1 MAKYDLSV
9 AIIFKNE
16 IRCLER
22 CLKSLQPLRERLSVQ
37 IVMADTGSNDGSRA
51 VAERYADVLFD
62 FPWIN
67 DFAAARNAVLDR
79 CRGRWTLV
87 VDCDEWLDGEGAGE
101 LSDFIKSTSAKKND
115 AAMLAIRNYSTANF
129 DRYTEFNAIRLLNM
143 ATGVR
148 YAGAIHEQPD
158 FHYAINCRVLTH
170 TKLHHDGYVMLND
183 NSEAGKIKIER
194 NLQLLK
200 KERERSPDDLRT
212 LSLYLDSAGAEPD
225 YLGALR
231 HAVKLVEE
239 KQPKYERYGAPLFRT
254 AIAYAYNEKLSE
266 LGEWGKTAAEMFPR
280 SYFTRL
286 DTNYVMLLYAHDEKN
301 YKRVVDYGLDYLK
314 AYDELN
320 SDPNGWLELRF
331 GVLQRR
337 GERWYAI
344 VCCCIADAYY
354 HLSEYEQAISMIK
367 RVPWEG
373 LDAAGVR
380 GTLKLLKSLHV
391 SGKTETADA
400 LKDFWH
406 GILTEKPTKA
416 VAAER
421 TEEFLNV
428 GGQLLR
434 NEAPTGS
441 SSSWTL
447 FLPLRGKCVL
457 GDYAALAS
465 AQTPEEADALLAGM
479 DHLAEL
485 PAPAFVHALRIGAE
499 FPLPAQSFPMEL
511 ADVMA
516 NKLSTDAAFL
526 REAAIYAA
534 EAFETDV
541 DLNWGRALALAAL
554 QGNDWAADADPMPLL
569 RAFVRVESAFLAR
582 CYTGRALQYPGYL
595 PPLHR
600 FALHLANAFA
610 ALSPAAVSPEFT
622 PSVTGGVRGALAE
635 LKEAAIA
642 APEQKQA
649 VDAVLNSLLRQ

>member
-1 MAKYDLSV
+1 MVKYDLSV

-22 CLKSLQPLRERLSVQ
+22 CLKSLQPLRERLSLQ
-37 IVMADTGSNDGSRA
+37 IVMADTGSNDGSRE
-51 VAERYADVLFD
+51 VAEKYADVLFD

-67 DFAAARNAVLDR
+67 DFAAARNAVLEC

-87 VDCDEWLDGEGAGE
+87 VDCDEWLDGEDVGE
-101 LSDFIKSTSAKKND
+101 LSDFIKGTSAKKND
-115 AAMLAIRNYSTANF
+115 AAMLAIRNYSSASF

-148 YAGAIHEQPD
+148 YVGAIHEQPD
-158 FHYAINCRVLTH
+158 FHHAINCRVLTH

-183 NSEAGKIKIER
+183 NSEAGKNKLER

-200 KERERSPDDLRT
+200 EEREHTPDDLRT

-225 YLGALR
+225 YSDTLR
-231 HAVKLVEE
+231 YAVKLVEE
-239 KQPKYERYGAPLFRT
+239 KKPKYERYGASLFRT

-266 LGEWGKTAAEMFPR
+266 LDDWGKTAAEMFPR

-286 DTNYVMLLYAHDEKN
+286 DANYVMLLHAHDEKN
-301 YKRVVDYGLDYLK
+301 YGRVVDYGLDYLK
-314 AYDELN
+314 AYDELDR
-320 SDPNGWLELRF
+320 DPNGWLELRF

-373 LDAAGVR
+373 LDATGVR
-380 GTLKLLKSLHV
+380 GAFRLLKLLYAN
-391 SGKTETADA
+391 GKTETAEV
-400 LKDFWH
+400 LEEFWH
-406 GILTEKPTKA
+406 GILEEKPTA
-416 VAAER
+416 AAAAER
-421 TEEFLNV
+421 KEEFLNI

-434 NEAPTGS
+434 NDAATNS
-441 SSSWTL
+441 CSSWAL
-447 FLPLRGKCVL
+447 FLPLRGECVL
-457 GDYAALAS
+457 GDYAALMCTDS
-465 AQTPEEADALLAGM
+465 QEEADSLLARI
-479 DHLAEL
+479 DSLAEL
-485 PAPAFVHALRIGAE
+485 PAPAFIHSLRLGAE
-499 FPLPAQSFPMEL
+499 FPLPDQSLPMEL

-526 REAAIYAA
+526 REAAIYTA
-534 EAFETDV
+534 EAFETNV
-541 DLNWGRALALAAL
+541 DLNWARALALAAL
-554 QGNDWAADADPMPLL
+554 QGNDWATDPDPQPLL
-569 RAFVRVESAFLAR
+569 YAFVCIESAFLAR
-582 CYTGRALQYPGYL
+582 CYTARALQYLGYL

-610 ALSPAAVSPEFT
+610 IIAPTVVSPEFMPT
-622 PSVTGGVRGALAE
+622 VTGGVRAALEE
-635 LKEAAIA
+635 LKEAVKA
-642 APEQKQA
+642 APEQKA
-649 VDAVLNSLLRQ
+649 VVDVVLKSLLKK